1 MALRNRTRGRMAW
14 LAGGSLFSVAM
25 LAWVT
30 LQGVSALAHE
40 RHRTHTV
47 ITTPITAVNVSSGAG
62 SVHIEGTTD
71 STVTVDASISD
82 GLFPPSHH
90 ETVEADRLLLSSH
103 CQNVVN
109 SFCKVDYTIRVPETT
124 VVNVHSAGGAIYVSN
139 LTGPLNLS
147 SSGGGVHVTGGSG
160 AMRLRSS
167 GGGVS
172 AIGITS
178 STVDADSSGGGIH
191 LTFQQPP
198 TNVKVSSSGGGV
210 RVELPPATDGYAVDA
225 RSSGGST
232 HTDVRTDP
240 GSARVIRARSS
251 GGGVRI
257 NYLTTP

>member
-1 MALRNRTRGRMAW
+1 MAW

-40 RHRTHTV
+40 RRHTHTV

-71 STVTVDASISD
+71 STVTIDASISD

-90 ETVEADRLLLSSH
+90 ETVQGDRLMVSSH

-109 SFCKVDYTIRVPETT
+109 SFCKVDYTIRVPQATAI
-124 VVNVHSAGGAIYVSN
+124 NVHSAGGAISISSI
-139 LTGPLNLS
+139 TGRLSLS

-160 AMRLRSS
+160 DMRLRSS
-167 GGGVS
+167 GGSIS

-191 LTFQQPP
+191 LTFQQSP

-210 RVELPPATDGYAVDA
+210 HVELPGTSDGYAVDA
-225 RSSGGST
+225 KSSGGST
-232 HTDVRTDP
+232 HNDVRTDP
-240 GSARVIRARSS
+240 ASARVIRARSS